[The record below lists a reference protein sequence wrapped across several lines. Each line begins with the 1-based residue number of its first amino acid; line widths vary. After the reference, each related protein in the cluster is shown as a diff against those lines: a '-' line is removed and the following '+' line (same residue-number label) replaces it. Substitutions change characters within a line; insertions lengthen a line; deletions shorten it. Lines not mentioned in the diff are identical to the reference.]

1 MISGIFIMS
10 IFRGESIELNINL
23 FRENSYYITVM
34 KNKSGSQILR
44 LLNILIKRRL
54 GPSVQ
59 TSQDG
64 FDYWRERVFHYL
76 SLAIVFVGTLV
87 FLYYSIY
94 FFKAG
99 KLNHLFFS
107 AFVYFSSLFVA
118 VVKSMP
124 QKFRIGWTLFIIYL
138 IGVYAIVES
147 LTPSGGFVFLI
158 SFSLLSAVLIGQRG
172 AIGSLTAN
180 VITVMIL
187 GVLFYTPA
195 ALPLLVPQIALN
207 EYINMSIAFFVA
219 NLLTLLPLSALL
231 NGVIFNL
238 NKEQRLRKILRR
250 EHEALSIAK
259 SKAEESDLLK
269 SAFLSN
275 MSHEIRTPMNAILGF
290 SNLLSHPEISEVEK
304 NEFVNLIRL
313 NGKNLMTLVED
324 IIDISKIESGQLHV
338 KNSPCQLHQ
347 LLTEVYDSFYD
358 DIQRRGL
365 FNVKLYLKEG
375 ISDENVLILT
385 DGHRL
390 KQILI
395 NIVGN
400 AIKFTERGY
409 VEFGY
414 TLTSESLIRFYVK
427 DTGVGLPKG
436 KEHEIFDRFS
446 KFSNDQQRLYGGT
459 GIGLSI
465 AKNLVEMMGGEIG
478 VNSEPLEGTQFYFT
492 LPFHRIGVKMPGQK
506 EVERKRKNYNWEG
519 KTFLVAEDEE
529 DNFRYIEV
537 ALALSNASLI
547 WARDGKEAVDIF
559 RKIDNIDLVLMD
571 IKMPFMDGY
580 VATREIKQLS
590 KQVPVIAQTA
600 YAMSEEKE
608 KSMAA
613 GCDDFIAKPIGYD
626 DLLSTIHRFV
636 PSF

>member
-1 MISGIFIMS
+1 
-10 IFRGESIELNINL
+10 
-23 FRENSYYITVM
+23 
-34 KNKSGSQILR
+34 
-44 LLNILIKRRL
+44 
-54 GPSVQ
+54 
-59 TSQDG
+59 
-64 FDYWRERVFHYL
+64 
-76 SLAIVFVGTLV
+76 
-87 FLYYSIY
+87 
-94 FFKAG
+94 
-99 KLNHLFFS
+99 
-107 AFVYFSSLFVA
+107 
-118 VVKSMP
+118 
-124 QKFRIGWTLFIIYL
+124 
-138 IGVYAIVES
+138 
-147 LTPSGGFVFLI
+147 
-158 SFSLLSAVLIGQRG
+158 
-172 AIGSLTAN
+172 
-180 VITVMIL
+180 
-187 GVLFYTPA
+187 
-195 ALPLLVPQIALN
+195 
-207 EYINMSIAFFVA
+207 
-219 NLLTLLPLSALL
+219 
-231 NGVIFNL
+231 
-238 NKEQRLRKILRR
+238 
-250 EHEALSIAK
+250 
-259 SKAEESDLLK
+259 
-269 SAFLSN
+269 
-275 MSHEIRTPMNAILGF
+275 MNAILGF

-304 NEFVNLIRL
+304 TEFVNLIRL

-375 ISDENVLILT
+375 MSDENVLILT

-414 TLTSESLIRFYVK
+414 TLTSDSLIRFYVK

-465 AKNLVEMMGGEIG
+465 AKNLVEMMGGQIG
-478 VNSEPLEGTQFYFT
+478 VESEPLEGTQFYFT
-492 LPFHRIGVKMPGQK
+492 LPFHRIGVKMPGQQD
-506 EVERKRKNYNWEG
+506 VERKRKNYNWEG

-590 KQVPVIAQTA
+590 KRVPVIAQTA

>member
-1 MISGIFIMS
+1 MPIFM
-10 IFRGESIELNINL
+10 GESIELNINL
-23 FRENSYYITVM
+23 LRGNSYYLTVM
-34 KNKSGSQILR
+34 KNKSGTQILR
-44 LLNILIKRRL
+44 LINILIKRRL

-64 FDYWRERVFHYL
+64 FYYWRERVFHYL
-76 SLAIVFVGTLV
+76 SLAIVFMGTLV
-87 FLYYSIY
+87 FLYYSIN
-94 FFKAG
+94 FFRAG
-99 KLNHLFFS
+99 KINYVIFS

-124 QKFRIGWTLFIIYL
+124 QKFRIGWTLFITYL
-138 IGVYAIVES
+138 IGVYAIIES
-147 LTPSGGFVFLI
+147 LTPSIGFVFLI
-158 SFSLLSAVLIGQRG
+158 SYSLLSAVLIGQRG
-172 AIGSLTAN
+172 AIWSLACN

-187 GVLFYTPA
+187 GMLFYMPA
-195 ALPLLVPQIALN
+195 VSPILAPQIALN
-207 EYINMSIAFFVA
+207 EYVNMSIAFFVA
-219 NLLTLLPLSALL
+219 NLLTLLPLLALL
-231 NGVIFNL
+231 NGLIFNL

-304 NEFVNLIRL
+304 TEFVNLIRL

-375 ISDENVLILT
+375 MSDENVLILT

-414 TLTSESLIRFYVK
+414 TLTSDSLIRFYVK

-465 AKNLVEMMGGEIG
+465 AKNLVEMMGGQIG
-478 VNSEPLEGTQFYFT
+478 VESEPLEGTQFYFT

-506 EVERKRKNYNWEG
+506 DVERKRKNYNWEG

-590 KQVPVIAQTA
+590 KRVPVIAQTA

>member
-1 MISGIFIMS
+1 
-10 IFRGESIELNINL
+10 
-23 FRENSYYITVM
+23 
-34 KNKSGSQILR
+34 
-44 LLNILIKRRL
+44 
-54 GPSVQ
+54 
-59 TSQDG
+59 
-64 FDYWRERVFHYL
+64 
-76 SLAIVFVGTLV
+76 
-87 FLYYSIY
+87 
-94 FFKAG
+94 
-99 KLNHLFFS
+99 
-107 AFVYFSSLFVA
+107 
-118 VVKSMP
+118 
-124 QKFRIGWTLFIIYL
+124 
-138 IGVYAIVES
+138 
-147 LTPSGGFVFLI
+147 
-158 SFSLLSAVLIGQRG
+158 
-172 AIGSLTAN
+172 
-180 VITVMIL
+180 MIL
-187 GVLFYTPA
+187 GMLFYTPA
-195 ALPLLVPQIALN
+195 VLPILSPQIALN
-207 EYINMSIAFFVA
+207 EYVNMSIAFFVA

-231 NGVIFNL
+231 NGLIFNL

-375 ISDENVLILT
+375 MSDENVLILT

-414 TLTSESLIRFYVK
+414 TLTSDSLIRFYVK

-478 VNSEPLEGTQFYFT
+478 VKSEPLEGTQFYFT
-492 LPFHRIGVKMPGQK
+492 LPFHRIGIKMPGQQDI
-506 EVERKRKNYNWEG
+506 ERKRKNYNWEG

-590 KQVPVIAQTA
+590 KRVPVIAQTA

>member
-1 MISGIFIMS
+1 MPIFM
-10 IFRGESIELNINL
+10 GESIELNINL
-23 FRENSYYITVM
+23 LRENSYYLTVM

-44 LLNILIKRRL
+44 LINILIKRKL

-64 FDYWRERVFHYL
+64 FYYWRERVFHYL

-87 FLYYSIY
+87 FLYYSIN

-99 KLNHLFFS
+99 KINYVIFS

-124 QKFRIGWTLFIIYL
+124 QKFRIGWTLFMTYL
-138 IGVYAIVES
+138 IGVYAIIES
-147 LTPSGGFVFLI
+147 LTPSIGFVFLI
-158 SFSLLSAVLIGQRG
+158 SYSLLSAVLIGQRG
-172 AIGSLTAN
+172 AIWSLTCN

-187 GVLFYTPA
+187 GMLFYTPA
-195 ALPLLVPQIALN
+195 VLPILSPQIALN
-207 EYINMSIAFFVA
+207 EYVNMSIAFFVA

-231 NGVIFNL
+231 NGLIFNL

-375 ISDENVLILT
+375 MSDENVLILT

-414 TLTSESLIRFYVK
+414 TLTSDSLIRFYVK

-478 VNSEPLEGTQFYFT
+478 VKSEPLEGTQFYFT
-492 LPFHRIGVKMPGQK
+492 LPFHRIGIKMPGQQDI
-506 EVERKRKNYNWEG
+506 ERKRKNYNWEG

-590 KQVPVIAQTA
+590 KRVPVIAQTA